1 MPLLSVIIPVYNE
14 AKTIWLIV
22 EKVNAV
28 AVDKE
33 IIVVDDGSSDGT
45 DKILREMSYPN
56 LKVIHHTSNRGKGAA
71 FLTGLANATGELVII
86 QDGDLEYNPEEYT
99 KLIEE
104 FKKEDVDLV
113 LGVRFTEEYHGLLIP
128 RLGNRLLTGMLN
140 FLFVTRINDILT
152 CYKLMRRATLDGL
165 GLKSQGFDID
175 IEIIAKTLKKR
186 LRIKEIPASYLP
198 RSYAEGKKI
207 KWIDG
212 IWDIGNIIKY
222 RLTS

>member
-1 MPLLSVIIPVYNE
+1 
-14 AKTIWLIV
+14 
-22 EKVNAV
+22 
-28 AVDKE
+28 
-33 IIVVDDGSSDGT
+33 
-45 DKILREMSYPN
+45 
-56 LKVIHHTSNRGKGAA
+56 
-71 FLTGLANATGELVII
+71 
-86 QDGDLEYNPEEYT
+86 
-99 KLIEE
+99 
-104 FKKEDVDLV
+104 
-113 LGVRFTEEYHGLLIP
+113 
-128 RLGNRLLTGMLN
+128 
-140 FLFVTRINDILT
+140 
-152 CYKLMRRATLDGL
+152 MRRATLDGL